1 MQNDRQ
7 KQATQDRLDIFYRVK
22 NSVFSFKREHPF
34 LDFPYFCTRFSA
46 SVSVAE
52 S

>member
-7 KQATQDRLDIFYRVK
+7 KQATQSRVDIFYRVK
-22 NSVFSFKREHPF
+22 RLSFSFKREHCF